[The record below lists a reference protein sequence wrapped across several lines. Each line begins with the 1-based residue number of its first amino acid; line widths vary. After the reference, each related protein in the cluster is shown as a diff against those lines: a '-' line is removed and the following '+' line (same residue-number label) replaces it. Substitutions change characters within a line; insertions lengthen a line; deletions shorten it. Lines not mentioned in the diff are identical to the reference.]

1 VTIWVRGD
9 DDQIRA
15 IGPRVPSSASPDHGE
30 PFAAIFKRY
39 NHDFYKI
46 DPLLFSPAEIVFRN
60 LKTGRTQA
68 FGKNSPE
75 ILQRSFY
82 PGV

>member
-1 VTIWVRGD
+1 
-9 DDQIRA
+9 
-15 IGPRVPSSASPDHGE
+15 VPSNASPDYGE
-30 PFAAIFKRY
+30 PFAEFFKRY

-68 FGKNSPE
+68 FGKIAPE

-82 PGV
+82 LGA